1 MNERVKDDLDT
12 LYKARRVSHV
22 GGLPDSMEISDGAVT
37 RRRRPMARY
46 GLRQSLMGAIQTEI
60 LPACKEALF
69 DGRDSVNDNA
79 DPIRLPSL
87 RIASM
92 AVGGAPVADIHG
104 YLRSQP
110 LSLARKANL
119 LELAAQRIGEGWCC
133 ENLNFVDVTVAVG
146 RLQSTFR
153 RLYQDM
159 VALAPRRNGGSALI
173 LPAPGDEHVF
183 GMFFVEELYRAS
195 GWTTTLAMPEA
206 PGEWVK
212 RATSQS
218 FDVICVSWSS
228 EKCGEALAQC
238 IGTVRKRLRAAIVCG
253 GHAALINRER
263 LGVLGVDLVSASP
276 QLALDF
282 SRRKLLKQQERETTE
297 ARHYGG

>member
-12 LYKARRVSHV
+12 LYKARRVTHV
-22 GGLPDSMEISDGAVT
+22 GGFGDVEMPDAAMA
-37 RRRRPMARY
+37 RRRRPVASS

-69 DGRDSVNDNA
+69 DGRDGVNDNA
-79 DPIRLPSL
+79 NPIRLPSL

-92 AVGGAPVADIHG
+92 AVGGAPVADIHA

-119 LELAAQRIGEGWCC
+119 LEIAAQRIGEGWCC

-153 RLYQDM
+153 RLYQDTG
-159 VALAPRRNGGSALI
+159 AFAARRNGGSALI

-195 GWTTTLAMPEA
+195 GWATTLAMPET
-206 PGEWVK
+206 PGDWIK
-212 RATSQS
+212 RASSQS
-218 FDVICVSWSS
+218 FDVICISWSS
-228 EKCGEALAQC
+228 ERCGEALARC
-238 IGTVRKRLRAAIVCG
+238 IGSVRKRARPAIICG
-253 GHAALINRER
+253 GHAALLNQER

>member
-12 LYKARRVSHV
+12 LFKARRVNHV
-22 GGLPDSMEISDGAVT
+22 GGLAETMEMADYAID
-37 RRRRPMARY
+37 RRRQPIARS

-69 DGRDSVNDNA
+69 DGRDGVNDNA
-79 DPIRLPSL
+79 DPIRLPAM

-92 AVGGAPVADIHG
+92 AVGGAPVSDIHG

-119 LELAAQRIGEGWCC
+119 LEIAAQRIGEGWCC
-133 ENLNFVDVTVAVG
+133 ENLNFVNVTVAVG

-159 VALAPRRNGGSALI
+159 AAAAPRRNVGSVLI

-195 GWTTTLAMPEA
+195 GWATTLAMPAA
-206 PGEWVK
+206 PGEWIK
-212 RATSQS
+212 RASSQS
-218 FDVICVSWSS
+218 FDVICISWSS

-238 IGTVRKRLRAAIVCG
+238 IGAIRKRQRTSMVCG
-253 GHAALINRER
+253 GHAALLNRDR
-263 LGVLGVDLVSASP
+263 LGVIGVDLVSASP